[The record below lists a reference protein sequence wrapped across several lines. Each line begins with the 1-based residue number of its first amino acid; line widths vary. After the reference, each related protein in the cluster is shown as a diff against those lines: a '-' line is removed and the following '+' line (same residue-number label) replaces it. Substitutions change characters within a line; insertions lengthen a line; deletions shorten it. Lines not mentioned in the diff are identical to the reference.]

1 MSRATGALVA
11 VGMIGGTAAAAP
23 YWFGARIESRFE
35 EGIASAPANPYYHLE
50 IEKYDRGWLTA
61 EAVTVLKFTPPDKE
75 PVTLR
80 FDHRIEHGPIL
91 GGLRQARITTTAALS
106 PEIAAL
112 IGPLFGAQPPL
123 VSVIDIAL
131 SGEPEGTIDSP
142 AASAKVGDGGA
153 LDVAWQGLRSHFHAD
168 RGMTAIDFAGELPGL
183 AFGPS
188 GGPPLI
194 QFEGFAMEGTATRSE
209 TGLWL
214 SRSTLDLAQFTAT
227 DLTSGAM
234 TRVKN
239 VRATSSSDEKDG
251 LIQVALG
258 LAVAEATSHVDGDTV
273 KDFALDFSLHDLDAA
288 AMKKFQESM
297 EANRAQAGRS
307 DEQMGQVVLAQMQSL
322 AGELLARKPSFAIDR
337 LSFVYQNEPFTATA
351 RVQYVGAGNLAAWS
365 PMRDLAGGLG
375 FEAPQSTVQRLVET
389 QQLNALRQQRAKRMI
404 EAGLVSEP
412 TPEEVAEME
421 AQAKAISG
429 PMIQDLIAQQMLV
442 PAGGDRI
449 RAEAAIE
456 NGRITLNGRPFPPAM
471 PPGGVVPNPCRPYE
485 RGAR

>member
-1 MSRATGALVA
+1 MAPE
-11 VGMIGGTAAAAP
+11 TACRCP
-23 YWFGARIESRFE
+23 
-35 EGIASAPANPYYHLE
+35 
-50 IEKYDRGWLTA
+50 
-61 EAVTVLKFTPPDKE
+61 
-75 PVTLR
+75 
-80 FDHRIEHGPIL
+80 
-91 GGLRQARITTTAALS
+91 
-106 PEIAAL
+106 
-112 IGPLFGAQPPL
+112 
-123 VSVIDIAL
+123 
-131 SGEPEGTIDSP
+131 
-142 AASAKVGDGGA
+142 
-153 LDVAWQGLRSHFHAD
+153 
-168 RGMTAIDFAGELPGL
+168 
-183 AFGPS
+183 
-188 GGPPLI
+188 
-194 QFEGFAMEGTATRSE
+194 
-209 TGLWL
+209 
-214 SRSTLDLAQFTAT
+214 
-227 DLTSGAM
+227 
-234 TRVKN
+234 
-239 VRATSSSDEKDG
+239 
-251 LIQVALG
+251 
-258 LAVAEATSHVDGDTV
+258 AEATSHVDGDTV

-471 PPGGVVPNPCRPYE
+471 PPGGVVPNP
-485 RGAR
+485 